1 MARNPQ
7 GRSFLC
13 RSIQKANGRK
23 SHGKRREPL
32 EVDLLNTLVGNI
44 PRNPAFR
51 PKFLPFLV
59 SRGIVMSNL
68 SLRTNKGFKPTCWF
82 FPLLDS
88 VGSMRVEFLI
98 NGILIPWKLM
108 LGCCGIQFEI
118 IMWPHPK
125 CGWYWIFQS
134 SETSSE
140 FTLVN
145 LANCPGWGGLSN
157 ETLKRKVSQRLHDPF
172 GPAGEVLVFS
182 CFIVL
187 DTQLI
192 VTWQSVI
199 MKNKMTKSQN
209 TSRRQGGPFAMFH
222 YEDSHHEF

>member
-1 MARNPQ
+1 MGNVGNP
-7 GRSFLC
+7 F
-13 RSIQKANGRK
+13 
-23 SHGKRREPL
+23 

-44 PRNPAFR
+44 PRNPAFH
-51 PKFLPFLV
+51 PEFLQFLV
-59 SRGIVMSNL
+59 SRGVVMSNFCPWEQTKAL
-68 SLRTNKGFKPTCWF
+68 NKHVGC

-192 VTWQSVI
+192 VTWHSVI